1 MKPEEAIQLV
11 HPGGEALS
19 PVPERDI
26 EPTTIDTFGGRIHV
40 EWDPQAPMTPLGQ
53 LGFFVQFLKAAD
65 LFEPWVANC
74 PLHYASPH
82 APSQTDI
89 LGTFLLSALAG
100 QKRYAHITTLRSDRV
115 NPRLLGMKQV
125 MSEDSMRRAFLNAPG
140 SDCEAWQ
147 RKHLRR
153 TYEPLL
159 SEPYILDV
167 DMQVKPLY
175 GSQEGAV
182 VGYNP
187 KKPGRP
193 AHVYHTYFI
202 ARLRLVM
209 DTEVQAGNQQSA
221 QHTQPK
227 LWELIDAL
235 PPTARPSFLRG
246 DCVFG
251 NESMLL
257 GCEQRRLH
265 YLFKLRL
272 TKKVKALIQL
282 VAFTP
287 SWSNAGQGWQGVESR
302 LQLSG
307 WSRSRRVIV
316 LRRRLEKPRTSAR
329 RQGPP
334 QPFLPFD
341 GWVPQAE
348 YYEFAVLVTDLAE
361 EILTLAQHYRD
372 RADAENAF
380 DELHH
385 QWGWGGYT
393 TQDLQRCQITA
404 RIVAQVYNWW
414 SIFVR
419 LAFPDKHLEGIS
431 SRPLLLYA
439 IGRQTQHAGQTK
451 LLITSPHAKAAAM
464 KSVLTRLSAF
474 LRRLLANAEQLT
486 GLQRWVLILSAA
498 FKVFLRGKI
507 LAPRSE
513 LVPAPS

>member
-1 MKPEEAIQLV
+1 LKPEEAVQLV
-11 HPGGEALS
+11 HPAGEAES
-19 PVPERDI
+19 PVPVREA
-26 EPTTIDTFGGRIHV
+26 EPTTIDTFGGRIQV

-65 LFEPWVANC
+65 LFEPWVADC
-74 PLHYASPH
+74 PLHYNSPH
-82 APSQTDI
+82 APSKTDI

-125 MSEDSMRRAFLNAPG
+125 MSEDSMRRAFLNASG

-147 RKHLRR
+147 RQHLRR

-159 SEPYILDV
+159 SEPYVLDV

-221 QHTQPK
+221 QDTQPK

-235 PPTARPSFLRG
+235 PSTAGPRFLRG

-257 GCEQRRLH
+257 GCEQRQLH

-282 VAFTP
+282 VATTP
-287 SWSNAGQGWQGVESR
+287 SWSNAGQGWQGVESQ
-302 LQLSG
+302 LQLG

-316 LRRRLEKPRTSAR
+316 LRRRLEKPRPSAR
-329 RQGPP
+329 GQGPA
-334 QPFLPFD
+334 QPFLPLD
-341 GWVPQAE
+341 GWMPQAE
-348 YYEFAVLVTDLAE
+348 YYEFAVLVTDLTDE
-361 EILTLAQHYRD
+361 VLTLAQHYRD

-380 DELHH
+380 DELHN

-419 LAFPDKHLEGIS
+419 LAFPSKHLEGLS

-451 LLITSPHAKAAAM
+451 LVLTSSHAKAEAM
-464 KSVLTRLSAF
+464 KSVLIRLSAF
-474 LRRLLANAEQLT
+474 LRRLLINAEQLT
-486 GLQRWVLILSAA
+486 AFQRWLLILSAA
-498 FKVFLRGKI
+498 FKAFLRGKI
-507 LAPRSE
+507 LTPRSE
-513 LVPAPS
+513 LSPVPG